1 MSYRLPREGQRKPH
15 QRSAAHTSFYTQ
27 QFRSKPVQTCM
38 IFAVWHK
45 CFDIDITLRP
55 DDEWGPYSWRLYM
68 PVCGCNTREQVGTSL
83 LDVMKYPRR
92 AESDTRFGFGFFFL
106 SFFFSFSS
114 LSLSRCRYIPVRV
127 SYRYGAASAGRVA
140 ARPVTP

>member
-1 MSYRLPREGQRKPH
+1 
-15 QRSAAHTSFYTQ
+15 
-27 QFRSKPVQTCM
+27 M

-83 LDVMKYPRR
+83 LGVMKYPRR
-92 AESDTRFGFGFFFL
+92 AESDTRFGFGFFFFP
-106 SFFFSFSS
+106 FFLFLHFPFRDVGTFLCGYHTGTVLLLPGGLRRS
-114 LSLSRCRYIPVRV
+114 L
-127 SYRYGAASAGRVA
+127 
-140 ARPVTP
+140 